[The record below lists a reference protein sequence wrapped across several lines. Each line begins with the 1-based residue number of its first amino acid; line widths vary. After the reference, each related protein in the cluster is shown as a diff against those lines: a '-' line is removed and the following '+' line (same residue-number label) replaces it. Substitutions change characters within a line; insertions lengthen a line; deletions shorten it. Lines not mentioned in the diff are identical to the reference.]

1 MYLVDELEEGCQMY
15 KYYERPKWE
24 LVDLDVEDVI
34 CASDGVT
41 NDGIIEDVT
50 PDTPET
56 PFIPPLI

>member
-1 MYLVDELEEGCQMY
+1 MY
-15 KYYERPKWE
+15 KYYERPKWK

-56 PFIPPLI
+56 PFIPPSI